1 MDRYLSKLTS
11 RAKVP
16 DKIEPATATPEA
28 HVVLHKL
35 CRKCRTTVRA
45 CKPPKDLMMN
55 LGWTPPKDKH
65 GAAHGSV
72 AQLIESSE
80 SCHLCSLLLEE
91 YRSNRSWH
99 KDQPDTELDMSIINE
114 DISPHILVS
123 TKGQGEVQHY
133 RVELHYCKPAITLP
147 RIGSLAKSI
156 QSPQLTISQL
166 CLQPACLA
174 NLSTMQRKCKNGLR
188 RAYIPIRIV
197 QGSNSGQHIRIN
209 DQ

>member
-1 MDRYLSKLTS
+1 MDRYLSKLMS

-16 DKIEPATATPEA
+16 DNIEPVTATPEG

-35 CRKCRTTVRA
+35 CRKCRTMVRA
-45 CKPPKDLMMN
+45 CKPPKDFMMK

-65 GAAHGSV
+65 EAAHGLV
-72 AQLIESSE
+72 AHLIESSE

-91 YRSNRSWH
+91 YRSNNTGH
-99 KDQPDTELDMSIINE
+99 NDQPYTELDMSIINS
-114 DISPHILVS
+114 DISPHISVS
-123 TKGQGEVQHY
+123 TKRPSEVSLRQHY

-174 NLSTMQRKCKNGLR
+174 DLSTMQRKCKSGLR
-188 RAYIPIRIV
+188 RA
-197 QGSNSGQHIRIN
+197 
-209 DQ
+209 